1 MEIQDEDFQRFN
13 GSIDFEDEE
22 IFNWNKPNTEQISK
36 ERFSGGYSV
45 LRQSLVSSPI
55 VKKLY
60 RFKYSLNK
68 KLEGLAA
75 ESFEDDGSILT
86 KKMMRELRQPNPDS
100 FDMDID
106 DDLESEMLRY
116 TTTDR
121 NVQGAENIEV
131 DLTEEYKPELQEIIV
146 AIRHTSIL
154 IDNEYEVKLPSTVRS
169 CDVLRG
175 SQLEDNVWDEDS
187 LLITLASGYLLLI
200 RFFHVD
206 NTAKPYVVQ
215 WWKTSSFV
223 KHLPT
228 LSDVGRETLA
238 HSSGNLIALT
248 SAQGCIRLHHC
259 TQTPHGVILDLH
271 QNINF
276 DGTILHTCFL
286 EPLKDVSEK
295 DHALI
300 FSLMVT
306 SHRRYM
312 IRLFEFWLEEK
323 HIMEHSPFLL
333 TNEFDVPVFVFP
345 FQQSAFLMMEN
356 KIVVISVNQILS
368 VDYNFLTADF
378 DGAFPTGYYKPVTP
392 ITSDN
397 EVLISTEDGTIYSVI
412 VLSDR
417 IHVKPILKAP
427 KLSHFILEK
436 VTDGYGLYYTCSFG
450 SGGYTVYPEL
460 LSDEVDF
467 KNLHANRERAQR
479 FNNWAPLLDVE
490 LVDTRSNSQELW
502 LAHGKS
508 LSRIRKGYAANRE
521 IQDPKLR
528 KAHKVY
534 CHAFDDDIYFIF
546 SFVDKTLVYR
556 YEDDQLIDVEDSGLD
571 LINRTISVSSLGSVC
586 FQVLENSLVVTD
598 FASDHTMRKEF
609 EKEVLLADSMD
620 LFTAIITEDFSLDGE
635 VRNFLTVFE
644 SSGDIHNFGHQIQL
658 DLTVSF
664 VKFLE
669 INETI
674 YLVVAAPGVLKVFRK
689 DTTSFIHL
697 KDFPI
702 EFQEPHDV
710 SIIKDIILI
719 SSRFGEVASFETKS
733 SIDGLD
739 LAYKYTL
746 KISQSPIELYAT
758 DEEVLLIS
766 KELWRLNHKEKYPVP
781 VIFDD
786 QKDRTV
792 FSVIVLNSQSYA
804 VLRDDC
810 FCFVSVSKHQE
821 PVLKSIKLSQVP
833 KKIKYLSHL
842 GVFAIISEN
851 SLEFTSKVS
860 RLESR
865 IYTKRKSP
873 LLFDDES
880 PLSLSEWI
888 FPTNDKAFRNILIG
902 CNSSTGGSIKVL
914 QPKLLNDGSDIIE
927 AHQIYTAKT
936 DGPVLAFEQLDAK
949 TVIYSSGLKLMVSS
963 YDLESKNFLDSVI
976 VHEFNSLIMGID
988 VQKDLVL
995 VSTKDYSVAK
1005 FKVVGGTLE
1014 MSDNDFSVRKVT
1026 NSLVLTEHVAITT
1039 DKLHCSITGLEN
1051 QETKFKS
1058 YVPFVPKLVR
1068 CNFKPLWYTGDISNR
1083 FIAYGIGG
1091 EIQLYTILDKN
1102 SELRDNNNYQK
1113 RAPPNLVTQKGLW
1126 DLNNELWVSDRDA
1139 NVVDGDRLL
1148 ATCATDSVTDLLHA
1162 VAL

>member
-1 MEIQDEDFQRFN
+1 MEIEEEDFQRFS
-13 GSIDFEDEE
+13 GSIDFGDDN
-22 IFNWNKPNTEQISK
+22 IFNWNEPNIEQITK

-45 LRQSLVSSPI
+45 LKQSLVSSPI

-60 RFKYSLNK
+60 RFKYSVNK
-68 KLEGLAA
+68 KLAGLAA
-75 ESFEDDGSILT
+75 EAFEDDGSILT
-86 KKMMRELRQPNPDS
+86 KKMARELRQPNPDS

-121 NVQGAENIEV
+121 AAQNSKEIIEI

-154 IDNEYEVKLPSTVRS
+154 INNENEVKLPSTVRS

-175 SQLEDNVWDEDS
+175 SQIEDEVWDEDS
-187 LLITLASGYLLLI
+187 LLLTLSSGYLLLI
-200 RFFHVD
+200 RFFHID
-206 NTAKPYVVQ
+206 DAPKPYVVQ

-223 KHLPT
+223 KHLPA

-238 HSSGNLIALT
+238 YSSGKLIALT
-248 SAQGCIRLHHC
+248 SAQGSIRLHHC
-259 TQTPHGVILDLH
+259 SQTPHGVMLDLH
-271 QNINF
+271 QNVNF

-295 DHALI
+295 EHALI

-333 TNEFDVPVFVFP
+333 TNEFDVPVFVFS

-378 DGAFPTGYYKPVTP
+378 DGAFPTGYYKPTTQ

-427 KLSHFILEK
+427 KLSQFILEK
-436 VTDGYGLYYTCSFG
+436 VPEGYGLYYTCSFG
-450 SGGYTVYPEL
+450 TGGYRVYPEL
-460 LSDEVDF
+460 LSDEVDY
-467 KNLHANRERAQR
+467 KDLLANSERTQR

-490 LVDTRSNSQELW
+490 LVDTRNKTQELW

-508 LSRIRKGYAANRE
+508 LSRIRNGYSAIRE
-521 IQDPKLR
+521 IQDAKLR

-534 CHAFDDDIYFIF
+534 CHTFDDEIYFIF
-546 SFVDKTLVYR
+546 SFVDKTLVYK
-556 YEDDQLIDVEDSGLD
+556 YEEDQLMDVEDSGLD
-571 LINRTISVSSLGSVC
+571 LINRTISISSLQSVC
-586 FQVLENSLVVTD
+586 FQVMEDALVVTD
-598 FASDHTMRKEF
+598 FASEHTMRKDF
-609 EKEVLLADSMD
+609 ENEVLLADSIE
-620 LFTAIITEDFSLDGE
+620 LYTAIITEDFSLDGE
-635 VRNFLTVFE
+635 ICNFLTIFE
-644 SSGDIHNFGHQIQL
+644 SSGDIHNFGDQIQL
-658 DLTVSF
+658 GLTVSF
-664 VKFLE
+664 VKFL
-669 INETI
+669 TI
-674 YLVVAAPGVLKVFRK
+674 DSAVFLVVGGPELLKVFK
-689 DTTSFIHL
+689 KNDTSFLFL
-697 KDFPI
+697 KDISIQI
-702 EFQEPHDV
+702 EEPHDLV
-710 SIIKDIILI
+710 YIDGRLLI
-719 SSRFGEVASFETKS
+719 SSRLGEFASFEINLSNT
-733 SIDGLD
+733 GLD
-739 LAYKYTL
+739 LLHRYTL
-746 KISQSPIELYAT
+746 KLSQSPIEFYAAET
-758 DEEVLLIS
+758 EILLIS
-766 KELWRLNHKEKYPVP
+766 KELWKLNAKEKYPVP

-786 QKDRTV
+786 QKERTV
-792 FSVIVLNSQSYA
+792 FSAIVLNSQSFA

-810 FCFVSVSKHQE
+810 FCFVLVSKHPE

-833 KKIKYLSHL
+833 KKVKYLSHL
-842 GVFAIISEN
+842 GVFAVISEN

-860 RLESR
+860 KLESR
-865 IYTKRKSP
+865 IYSKRKSP

-888 FPTNDKAFRNILIG
+888 FPTNEKAFRNILIG
-902 CNSSTGGSIKVL
+902 CRSSTGGSIKVL

-949 TVIYSSGLKLMVSS
+949 TVIYSSGMKLAVCT
-963 YDLESKNFLDSVI
+963 YDLETKNFLDSVV

-988 VQKDLVL
+988 VQNDLVL

-1005 FKVVGGTLE
+1005 FKSIDGKLE
-1014 MSDNDFSVRKVT
+1014 LSDNDFSVRKVT
-1026 NSLVLTEHVAITT
+1026 NSLVLSEHVAITT

-1051 QETKFKS
+1051 QETKFKA
-1058 YVPFVPKLVR
+1058 YVPFVPKLLR
-1068 CNFKPLWYTGDISNR
+1068 CQFKPLWYTGDISNR

-1091 EIQLYTILDKN
+1091 EIQLYTILDKD
-1102 SELRDNNNYQK
+1102 SELGADKSYHK
-1113 RAPPNLVTQKGLW
+1113 TPPTSVTQKGLW
-1126 DLNNELWVSDRDA
+1126 ELNNELWISDRDT

-1148 ATCATDSVTDLLHA
+1148 AASSNDSTIDLLHA
-1162 VAL
+1162 IAF